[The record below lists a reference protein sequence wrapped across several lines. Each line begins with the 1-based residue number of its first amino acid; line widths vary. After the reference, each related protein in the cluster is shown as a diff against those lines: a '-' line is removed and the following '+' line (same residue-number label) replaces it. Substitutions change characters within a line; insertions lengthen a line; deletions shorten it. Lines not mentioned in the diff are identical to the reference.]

1 MHVKRH
7 MGLVAPELGGARL
20 CCLHS
25 KVVPRSPAAATGQG
39 AQVTSMFI
47 RGEEAT
53 LKILDSSCPRP
64 PALVGEGEIQS
75 PITLSSECRPMA
87 WREEKQKEG
96 KILTVVQQT
105 CAHLSV

>member
-20 CCLHS
+20 CRLHS

-47 RGEEAT
+47 RGEEAS
-53 LKILDSSCPRP
+53 LKIPDSSCPLP
-64 PALVGEGEIQS
+64 PTLVGEGEN
-75 PITLSSECRPMA
+75 PVTYHPVFR
-87 WREEKQKEG
+87 
-96 KILTVVQQT
+96 V
-105 CAHLSV
+105 